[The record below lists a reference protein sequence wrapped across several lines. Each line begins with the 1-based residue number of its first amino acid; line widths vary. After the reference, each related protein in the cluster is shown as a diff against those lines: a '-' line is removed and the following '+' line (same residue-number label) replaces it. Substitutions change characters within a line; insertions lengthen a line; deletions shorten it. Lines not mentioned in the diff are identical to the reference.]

1 MDFNISGLGGGVT
14 YPNYIDKDKRFTPFN
29 GVINGSISYLN
40 YKMKEGFD
48 LNIHQLGLAV
58 EKAVPSQ
65 ITYQFNG

>member
-1 MDFNISGLGGGVT
+1 MDFNISGLGVGVA
-14 YPNYIDKDKRFTPFN
+14 YPNYKEKDFSPFY
-29 GVINGSISYLN
+29 GTINSSISYLN

-58 EKAVPSQ
+58 DKAVPSK